1 MGFLKQNE
9 PEAKKERMLF
19 LFLLLLLLFCWYQG
33 VLKPVHRRIGEADP
47 KALEAELRKE
57 QEKEI
62 KFHLMQEEIE
72 KNRVQQTP
80 VVPSYNH
87 FKEEIEEL
95 NRIFSS
101 AYRYDFHFSEP
112 QAEGMQVR
120 RNAAIT
126 IQAANYDTAV
136 SMLRALSQGAYR
148 VSLQDV
154 SISSE
159 ASHAE
164 DIKEG
169 AVLVSFQ
176 LTFYETL
183 YDSDT
188 EEGLNGLEKER
199 KTLEKSEASAHLE
212 LEK

>member
-1 MGFLKQNE
+1 MGFLKKND
-9 PEAKKERMLF
+9 PEAKKERTLF
-19 LFLLLLLLFCWYQG
+19 FFLLLVLLFCWYQG
-33 VLKPVHRRIGEADP
+33 ILKPIQRRINAADT
-47 KALEAELRKE
+47 KALEIELNKE
-57 QEKEI
+57 QEKEL

-72 KNRVQQTP
+72 KNRIQQAP

-87 FKEEIEEL
+87 FKQEIEEL

-101 AYRYDFHFSEP
+101 AYMYDFHFSEP
-112 QAEGMQVR
+112 QAEGMQIR

-126 IQAANYDTAV
+126 IQAANYDAAV
-136 SMLRALSQGAYR
+136 SMLRALSQGACR

-159 ASHAE
+159 ASTAE
-164 DIKEG
+164 NIKEG
-169 AVLVSFQ
+169 SVLVSFQ

-199 KTLEKSEASAHLE
+199 KTLEKSEASAHSE